1 MCFHARHICLGRKVF
16 SMPFR
21 TVQVV
26 CDGRSIFLLRDGDCT
41 IDTQVYDAAVNF
53 TVKIL
58 VANVEA

>member
-1 MCFHARHICLGRKVF
+1 ML

-26 CDGRSIFLLRDGDCT
+26 CDSRSIFILRDGDCT
-41 IDTQVYDAAVNF
+41 IETHVYDATVNF

-58 VANVEA
+58 VANV